1 MQRVASSRLISEK
14 RLNTID
20 NRKALDEDDKMRLW
34 FVKKDKDLL
43 PNKTALE
50 MHKIACLIW
59 RMVGGAEPD
68 EECLDEDDNLSIGLD
83 LKARILNW
91 SSNVALNNETA

>member
-1 MQRVASSRLISEK
+1 M
-14 RLNTID
+14 
-20 NRKALDEDDKMRLW
+20 DEDREMCLW
-34 FVKKDKDLL
+34 FMKNDGSLL

-59 RMVGGAEPD
+59 RMVGGAESD